1 MMRLRVREA
10 LVLIVGVIFVCRCGL
25 FERREEDYEVF
36 VEVEDVFCTEVVL
49 RVGLPDSGV
58 AQDFNLVR
66 DDSVVGVYCS
76 SDNDTVII
84 DGGLMPDRDYEYRV
98 DLVDGGRVRV
108 SSESVVVHTL
118 DTTSHEV
125 RWSIDTLGIAG
136 WISDA
141 WVVDEDDI
149 WVVGNIVVPDPD
161 SSFNGT
167 GRKEYNAAH
176 WNGEEWELLGI
187 YSNTLDLYSIWYFD
201 ENNIWVTDYCSPIH
215 WDGKEWKLYH
225 LQNKGL
231 DVCAGFGIWASSPD
245 DIYFVGYKGSI
256 VHYDG
261 KDFEKLESGTDINLL
276 DIDGTP
282 DGRRIYICGYNIV
295 VPSRSVVLELVDG
308 EVREFYYVEGLYEEG
323 TYGYV
328 GALSLKGHNVYFSTP
343 AGIWRYDF
351 KNGISELM
359 NIGGTELGDLFVND
373 YNDIIGFSGGMGYV
387 HYNGRDWRE
396 VYRLRYVD
404 GGYRGGCYRDG
415 IAVMVGYTYDLRG
428 IIAIGFHKR

>member
-1 MMRLRVREA
+1 MV
-10 LVLIVGVIFVCRCGL
+10 
-25 FERREEDYEVF
+25 
-36 VEVEDVFCTEVVL
+36 
-49 RVGLPDSGV
+49 
-58 AQDFNLVR
+58 N
-66 DDSVVGVYCS
+66 
-76 SDNDTVII
+76 
-84 DGGLMPDRDYEYRV
+84 
-98 DLVDGGRVRV
+98 
-108 SSESVVVHTL
+108 
-118 DTTSHEV
+118 
-125 RWSIDTLGIAG
+125 
-136 WISDA
+136 
-141 WVVDEDDI
+141 EDDI
-149 WVVGNIVVPDPD
+149 WVVGKIVVPDPD
-161 SSFNGT
+161 SSWNGT
-167 GRKEYNAAH
+167 GYEDFNAAH
-176 WNGEEWELLGI
+176 WDGERWELMRIVNSDPIFGI
-187 YSNTLDLYSIWYFD
+187 WCFSKDDMWVILYGYP
-201 ENNIWVTDYCSPIH
+201 VH
-215 WDGKEWKLYH
+215 WDGNSWTLYRFH
-225 LQNKGL
+225 NM
-231 DVCAGFGIWASSPD
+231 GIDASALALWGTSSSD
-245 DIYFVGYKGSI
+245 MYFVGLNGSI

-261 KDFEKLESGTDINLL
+261 ERFKKLESGTDINLL

-282 DGRRIYICGYNIV
+282 DGRRIYICGHNIV